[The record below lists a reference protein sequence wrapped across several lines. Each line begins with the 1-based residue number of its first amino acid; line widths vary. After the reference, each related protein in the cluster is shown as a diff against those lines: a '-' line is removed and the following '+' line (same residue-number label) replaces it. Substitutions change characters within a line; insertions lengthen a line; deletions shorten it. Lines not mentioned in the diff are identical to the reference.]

1 MRCWVFNLAGSRY
14 SVALTVSGVR
24 VFDGNDIQSQQ
35 RQVHVEGSKL
45 TSQELEG
52 ATRFDF
58 SSISDATLLPGLIDA
73 HLHLA
78 ISGADQS
85 EKANPGPL
93 VALRMVHN
101 GLANLRAGITTV
113 RDMGA
118 KEHIDVQY
126 KRGLDLGLIEGPRTF
141 IAGQPIIATG
151 GHCTYMGRQVDG
163 PFEAR
168 KATREQLMA
177 GVDWVKMMVT
187 GGIMTR
193 GTDPRKQQLHRDEI
207 EAVIET
213 AHTVGIPV
221 AAHCQGGPGIVDT
234 IRAGVDS
241 LEHGIWLTD
250 EAVDLMLERD
260 TAYVPTLSAIYLI
273 AQGVP
278 VAGVE
283 PPTWSVEKARV
294 ATEAHQESFAK
305 AVEAGVRIVA
315 GTDYKHGSLPYE
327 LSLMVDWGM
336 SPTEALRSATV
347 RAAALLGHDDIGR
360 IAPGKE
366 ADLMVV
372 RGDPT
377 RDITA
382 LENVLLVV
390 KAGKV
395 VYQHESVIVSKKEVV
410 A

>member
-1 MRCWVFNLAGSRY
+1 
-14 SVALTVSGVR
+14 
-24 VFDGNDIQSQQ
+24 VFDGIDLERKLRAVHLADGLFSEQ
-35 RQVHVEGSKL
+35 RPANAVEYDFG
-45 TSQELEG
+45 QEQ
-52 ATRFDF
+52 
-58 SSISDATLLPGLIDA
+58 DATALPGLIDS

-101 GLANLRAGITTV
+101 GLQNLRAGITSI

-126 KRGLDLGLIEGPRTF
+126 KRGLELGLIDGPRTF
-141 IAGQPIIATG
+141 NAGQPIIATG
-151 GHCTYMGRQVDG
+151 GHTPYMGRQVDG

-168 KATREQLMA
+168 KAAREQLSA
-177 GVDWVKMMVT
+177 GADWVKMMVT

-193 GTDPRKQQLHRDEI
+193 GTDPRVQQLHRDEI

-213 AHTVGIPV
+213 AHGLGKPV
-221 AAHCQGGPGIVDT
+221 AAHCQGGPGIIDALE
-234 IRAGVDS
+234 AGIDS
-241 LEHGIWLTD
+241 IEHGIWLTD
-250 EAVDLMLERD
+250 EAIDLMLERN

-283 PPTWSVEKARV
+283 PPQWAVEKGRI
-294 ATEAHQESFAK
+294 ATDAHRASYEK
-305 AVEAGVRIVA
+305 ALAAGVRIVA
-315 GTDYKHGSLPYE
+315 GTDYIHGSLPYE
-327 LSLMVDWGM
+327 LSLMVEWGM
-336 SPTEALRSATV
+336 SPLEALRSATS
-347 RAAALLGHDDIGR
+347 RAAELLGSDEIGR
-360 IAPGKE
+360 VAAGK
-366 ADLMVV
+366 AGDLVVV
-372 RGDPT
+372 RGDPVAN
-377 RDITA
+377 ITA

-395 VYQHESVIVSKKEVV
+395 VHRHPSVRVSTKEVS